1 MGSSS
6 PVGKVV
12 VGRAGSMSE
21 ITMVELSTTLPLLVS
36 QPPFPVPCSNHRVS
50 TSHSDFHIS
59 YEIAKE
65 KYYTISVLT
74 FEFLIFDGVTQ
85 ICTVA
90 LCHNTHAM
98 PVCSYIARAKRN
110 GKEEEMHVKSIT
122 PAEKA
127 RLL

>member
-12 VGRAGSMSE
+12 VGAGSMSE

-59 YEIAKE
+59 NEIAKE

-98 PVCSYIARAKRN
+98 PVCSYIAGAKRN

>member
-1 MGSSS
+1 MGSRS

-36 QPPFPVPCSNHRVS
+36 HFQSPAPTTGCPPPTQIFTFLMKLPKRNI
-50 TSHSDFHIS
+50 TL
-59 YEIAKE
+59 
-65 KYYTISVLT
+65 SVLT

-90 LCHNTHAM
+90 LCHNTHTM
-98 PVCSYIARAKRN
+98 PVCSYIAGAKRN